1 MSSLRE
7 IDHDLDQI
15 TVDAALLAE
24 VQKGVAAR
32 GKIALQNADQELAAL
47 ANGTTPRAVV
57 AKDAVAP
64 PPVAPEEDAP
74 PSGQIDVPDDVLRSS
89 ELPAVLALEAGPPAA
104 EPVAPLALDLEADLA
119 GADFHDGSTSLE
131 EDTDLA
137 PVKTS
142 ASIVPPVEAPRYELQ
157 ALEGDD
163 PNADLASLLGDSD
176 PMREDP
182 AEPPPPA
189 ELEPEPTMMF
199 SAEDA
204 ERFSRPAP
212 PLDEDDGGDLE
223 LEVDEIIEIDDE
235 PTAEPEAA
243 AARPR
248 TAPPPPPRTAPP
260 PPPGTR
266 PSEAP
271 QGRGFLGKL
280 LQRKP

>member
-24 VQKGVAAR
+24 VQKGVTAR
-32 GKIALQNADQELAAL
+32 GKIALSSADQELASL
-47 ANGTTPRAVV
+47 ANGTAPRARV
-57 AKDAVAP
+57 ATPTPAEDDA
-64 PPVAPEEDAP
+64 ESDSP

-89 ELPAVLALEAGPPAA
+89 ELPAVLALDPEPPAA

-119 GADFHDGSTSLE
+119 GVDFHDGAASLE

-142 ASIVPPVEAPRYELQ
+142 ASIVPPIEAPRFEMQ

-176 PMREDP
+176 PMREDA

-189 ELEPEPTMMF
+189 DLEPEPTMMF

-212 PLDEDDGGDLE
+212 PLDEEDAGDLE
-223 LEVDEIIEIDDE
+223 LEVDEIIEMDDE
-235 PTAEPEAA
+235 PTAEPEA